1 MKKRLLFVA
10 RLTIAAAAMY
20 FASRKI
26 NWQELKQF
34 DWGPSLFWL
43 VPAFVSYN
51 ISQCTSAY
59 RLLNYYKILRPS
71 INYLFNLGLYYRGM
85 LYNLFLPGG
94 IGGDAYKIIAL
105 KTSENSYRQLTTAT
119 LLDRV
124 TGLSTLIVIITVIS
138 MMIPRSGLLEE
149 YFSVLPVLT
158 LIGIPAYYIIV
169 YYFFRPYHRIVPVS
183 ALLSVAVQGFQF
195 LCFYCVLSAL
205 KVETGLTLTIAFLFF
220 TSSVIAALPL
230 SIGGIGTRELALATG
245 ATYFHF
251 SPTKM
256 VSASLVFFLLVVIS
270 SLLGWFISSFL
281 NKRSKAL

>member
-20 FASRKI
+20 FATRKVD
-26 NWQELKQF
+26 WQELKQF
-34 DWGPSLFWL
+34 DWGPALFWL
-43 VPAFVSYN
+43 FPAFLCYN
-51 ISQCTSAY
+51 ISQCISAY
-59 RLLNYYKILRPS
+59 RLLNYYRILRPS
-71 INYLFNLGLYYRGM
+71 IKYLFNLGLYYRGM

-105 KTSENSYRQLTTAT
+105 KTNENSYRQLTTAT

-124 TGLSTLIVIITVIS
+124 TGLGTLVLIITALS
-138 MMIPRSGLLEE
+138 MVIPRNGLFEA

-158 LIGIPAYYIIV
+158 VIGIPAYYFIIF
-169 YYFFRPYHRIVPVS
+169 YFFKPYHRLLPLA

-195 LCFYCVLSAL
+195 LSFFCVLSAL
-205 KVETGLTLTIAFLFF
+205 NIEADFTLAIAFLFF

-245 ATYFHF
+245 AAYFHF
-251 SPTKM
+251 SPTKL
-256 VSASLVFFLLVVIS
+256 VSASLVFFLLVVVSSLVGWIIS
-270 SLLGWFISSFL
+270 SSLA
-281 NKRSKAL
+281 KRTNIV